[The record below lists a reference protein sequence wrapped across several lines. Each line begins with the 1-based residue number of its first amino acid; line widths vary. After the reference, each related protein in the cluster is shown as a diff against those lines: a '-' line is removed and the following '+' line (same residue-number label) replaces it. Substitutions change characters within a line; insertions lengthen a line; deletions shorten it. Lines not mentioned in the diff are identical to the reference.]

1 MNWTPEQIRDANWA
15 ELKDQVAGDRER
27 CWTSLMLTGR
37 PITTRQLA
45 AKMELDLLTVRPRVT
60 ELVQLGFA
68 ECTGKEGH
76 EGLYRARSLQ
86 EAQAAHEARRSGAP
100 VQTELFT

>member
-1 MNWTPEQIRDANWA
+1 MNLTPEQIRDANWA

-27 CWTSLMLTGR
+27 CWTSLMLWAR

-45 AKMELDLLTVRPRVT
+45 ARMEMDLLTVRPRVT

-68 ECTGKEGH
+68 RCVGKDGH
-76 EGLYRARSLQ
+76 EGLYEAVSLAD
-86 EAQAAHEARRSGAP
+86 AQAEHERRRAGVP
-100 VQTELFT
+100 VQCELF